1 MADLREQLQSGLADR
16 YRLERELGRGGMAT
30 VFLAQDL
37 RHDRPVALKVVH
49 PDLAATLGPERFQ
62 REVRTTA
69 RLQHPHI
76 LPVLDSGEAAGQL
89 WYTMPY
95 VEGES
100 LGDRLRRERQLP
112 LDDAL
117 QITREVADALGY
129 AHSQGIIHRDIKPGN
144 ILLSRGHALVAD
156 FGIARALQV
165 ADAEPLTATGMAVGT
180 PAYMSPEQADGASSV
195 DGRSDLYS
203 LGCVLYE
210 MLTGELPYTGRTPQ
224 AVIAKRVL
232 EPLPHVRTVRA
243 SVPVTVEQ
251 AINRALAV
259 TPADRFATAAEF
271 TRALAQPLTDPGTT
285 NTPAAPQPMAVG
297 RQRRVPRGLATL
309 ALGVLLG
316 VGMLLAWLRTRPQAG
331 TAGPKRLAVLPF
343 ENLGR
348 PEDEYFT
355 DGLTDAVR
363 GKLTELPGLQVIAR
377 SSSSQYKHTSKSPQQ
392 IGRELGVEY
401 LLTGTVRWE
410 QGGGGPSRVQVSPEL
425 VQVSTAASRWQA
437 PFEAPLTDVFQVQG
451 QIAGRV
457 AGALGVALGAG
468 ERERFSE
475 RPTQNL
481 AAYDAFLR
489 GEEAVGG
496 NTTLDPVAL
505 RRARDYYEQAVGL
518 DSSFAL
524 AWAQLSQ
531 THSWIYRVTPATA
544 GAVAARRAAERSLA
558 LAPKRPDGY
567 LALGNYY
574 ENVRHDA
581 PRALEQYTRGRQL
594 APRDARLLAWAG
606 WAEFL
611 LGRVEEGLAD
621 MREAEVLDPRSVD
634 IANSLTWPLL
644 SSRRYAE
651 ALATAERARALAP
664 SNLLVI
670 ATAVSA
676 HLAQGD
682 LVGARG
688 VLGAV
693 PAEVAPAAL
702 VAQIATA
709 DLYWVLDDAQQ
720 RLLLRISPEP
730 FGGDRAAWGLAL
742 AETHALRGNSAL
754 ARAYADSA
762 RLTYE
767 ARLRDVPEDA
777 PTHTYLGLAL
787 GYGGR
792 RTEAIREG
800 ERGVALLPINRNA
813 GLGTDLQ
820 RVLAW
825 TYLLVG
831 EPERALDVLEPLLK
845 TPYWLSPGW
854 LKIDPTFNP
863 LRGNPRF
870 ERLVEGKT

>member
-1 MADLREQLQSGLADR
+1 
-16 YRLERELGRGGMAT
+16 MAT
-30 VFLAQDL
+30 VFLAHDL

-49 PDLAATLGPERFQ
+49 PELAATLGPERFQ

-76 LPVLDSGEAAGQL
+76 LPVLDSGGAATQL

-100 LGDRLRRERQLP
+100 LRDRLRREGQLP
-112 LDDAL
+112 LGEAL

-129 AHSQGIIHRDIKPGN
+129 AHGQGIVHRDIKPEN

-156 FGIARALQV
+156 FGIARALQA
-165 ADAEPLTATGMAVGT
+165 ADADPLTATGVAVGT
-180 PAYMSPEQADGASSV
+180 PAYMSPEQADGASRV

-210 MLTGELPYTGRTPQ
+210 MLAGEVPYTGRTPQ

-232 EPLPHVRTVRA
+232 EPLPHVRTLRA
-243 SVPVTVEQ
+243 SVPEAVEQ
-251 AINRALAV
+251 AISRALAV
-259 TPADRFATAAEF
+259 TPADRFETAAEF
-271 TRALAQPLTDPGTT
+271 ARSLARPLSATT
-285 NTPAAPQPMAVG
+285 TTAPSVTARMAVG
-297 RQRRVPRGLATL
+297 DRRRMTRGLSIL
-309 ALGVLLG
+309 ALVALLGAAVLLS
-316 VGMLLAWLRTRPQAG
+316 WLRAHPGSG
-331 TAGPKRLAVLPF
+331 TGGPKRLAVLPF

-377 SSSSQYKHTSKSPQQ
+377 NSSSQYKRTSKSPQQ

-410 QGGGGPSRVQVSPEL
+410 QEGGGASRVQVSPEL
-425 VQVSTAASRWQA
+425 VQVSTAAARWQA

-457 AGALGVALGAG
+457 AGALDVALGAG
-468 ERERFSE
+468 QREQLAE

-496 NTTLDPVAL
+496 NTTFDPVAL

-524 AWAQLSQ
+524 AWAQLSR
-531 THSWIYRVTPATA
+531 TYSHLYLSAPNPAA
-544 GAVAARRAAERSLA
+544 AAAARRAAERSLA
-558 LAPKRPDGY
+558 LAPKRPDGP
-567 LALGNYY
+567 LALGIYY
-574 ENVRHDA
+574 EEVRQDE
-581 PRALEQYTRGRQL
+581 PLALEQYTRGRQL
-594 APRDARLLAWAG
+594 APRDARLLAFAG
-606 WAEFL
+606 WGKFL

-621 MREAEVLDPRSVD
+621 MRAAEVLDPRSVD
-634 IANSLTWPLL
+634 IAQSLMWPLL

-651 ALATAERARALAP
+651 ALATVERARALAP
-664 SNLLVI
+664 SNLSVI
-670 ATAVSA
+670 ANVVWA
-676 HLAQGD
+676 HLAQAD

-693 PAEVAPAAL
+693 PGEVDPAAL
-702 VAQIATA
+702 EAQVATN
-709 DLYWVLDDAQQ
+709 DLSWVLDDAQQ
-720 RLLLRISPEP
+720 RLLLGLSPEP

-742 AETHALRGNSAL
+742 AETHARRGDSAR

-762 RLTYE
+762 RLAYE
-767 ARLRDVPEDA
+767 ARLRDLPEDA

-787 GYGGR
+787 GYLGR
-792 RTEAIREG
+792 RAEAVREG
-800 ERGVALLPINRNA
+800 ERGVALLPVSRNA
-813 GLGTDLQ
+813 RGADLQ

-831 EPERALDVLEPLLK
+831 EPERALDQLEPLLK
-845 TPYWLSPGW
+845 GPYYLSPGW
-854 LKIDPTFNP
+854 LKIDANFAP

-870 ERLVEGKT
+870 ERLVRGT